1 MYILYRL
8 KSTCGWGCFI
18 YLIINNLFVINFCFV
33 AKMLRKKKVE
43 NVSSFSLQVD
53 PKKRVTIKQL
63 LSHEWMMKGYAAPVR
78 WISRIKVCTFPML
91 KAQLQVKA
99 EVNCNS
105 VSFT

>member
-8 KSTCGWGCFI
+8 ESTCGWGCFI

-33 AKMLRKKKVE
+33 AKMLREKKVE

-63 LSHEWMMKGYAAPVR
+63 LNHEWMMKGYAAPVR

-91 KAQLQVKA
+91 KAQLQVKV
-99 EVNCNS
+99 EGEL
-105 VSFT
+105 